1 MPVALKEMSDE
12 ELQVYYQTEGNKLAV
27 GELFKRHS
35 LLCFTVCN
43 KYLKNEDAAHDAVMQ
58 IFENLFQD
66 LNKHQIQNFR
76 SWLHSVARNHC
87 LMILRK
93 PDLCLHITHP
103 DEESEDDFME
113 KKVLLHQEDNKED
126 LEAKLIAMEKA
137 LAGLNQKQQE
147 CIRLFYLNQ
156 LSYEQVSLQTGYELN
171 EVKSAIQNGKR
182 NIKINLSENGITY
195 LLICLSWIQQSA

>member
-1 MPVALKEMSDE
+1 MPVPLKEMSDE
-12 ELQVYYQTEGNKLAV
+12 ELQVYYQKEGDKLAV

-66 LNKHQIQNFR
+66 LKKHQIQNFR

-93 PDLCLHITHP
+93 PDLFLHITNP

-113 KKVLLHQEDNKED
+113 KKMLLHQEDNKED

-195 LLICLSWIQQSA
+195 LLICLLWIQQSA

>member
-12 ELQVYYQTEGNKLAV
+12 ELQVYYQTKGNKLAV

-87 LMILRK
+87 LMIHRK
-93 PDLCLHITHP
+93 PDLFLHITNP

-113 KKVLLHQEDNKED
+113 KKMLLHQEDNKED

-195 LLICLSWIQQSA
+195 LLICLLWIQQSA